1 MRPCMLQW
9 GWAPRAGDDAGWGP
23 QQLLSKH
30 PNIVQYHD
38 AAVRDARNGG
48 QTVLILMELCPGPC
62 AVRACV

>member
-1 MRPCMLQW
+1 MR
-9 GWAPRAGDDAGWGP
+9 GGADKGP
-23 QQLLSKH
+23 QQLLGKH

-62 AVRACV
+62 PPAGQVTWDACT